1 MKNFFIKIDKDEVVV
16 SESEYAQIKAGIRD
30 KSNLIFLREGKL
42 VINPIMIKLIQET
55 NKPTEIQEKAHE
67 GQLRLSPGERQPTTR
82 NELKGFNRLV
92 GGGDSDFKKCESC
105 GEMHFLAGR
114 RTCIV
119 CACKE
124 KSEVLKEVF

>member
-55 NKPTEIQEKAHE
+55 NKPTESQEKAHE
-67 GQLRLSPGERQPTTR
+67 GQLRLSPGDRQPTTR

-105 GEMHFLAGR
+105 GEMHFLAEKKA
-114 RTCIV
+114 CLV

-124 KSEVLKEVF
+124 KSGVLKEVF